1 MRKHSLTIL
10 LITIFG
16 FRLLTSFAAAQPV
29 SQQQPQIPP
38 PQSVT
43 LVTKDRASIA
53 LTYFEG
59 NAGKKTVPVILVH
72 GATGPMGDGSGRDCN
87 GLASFLQKQGHAV
100 FVPDLRGFGDSQ
112 VQTVNGRKETLDP
125 RRFRRQQYRE
135 MVDLDLEA
143 VKKFVIEKHNQ
154 GELNV
159 ELLVVIGF
167 DMGAVVAL
175 NWVHLDWNMPSFPNL
190 KQGQD
195 VKAMV
200 LVSLM
205 SSYKGLTIK
214 DAIADQ
220 NVRRRISTLLAFG
233 SGSPKIAAANR
244 RLFKS
249 LERTHP
255 EILENDPDRLEK
267 QTLFKKE
274 LATSLQG
281 TRLLAATNLG
291 LKEAI
296 GEFIQLRTVQQR
308 DRYSWKK
315 RGR

>member
-1 MRKHSLTIL
+1 MRKHSFTVL

-16 FRLLTSFAAAQPV
+16 CNLLASSAKAQPG
-29 SQQQPQIPP
+29 SKNEPEIPP

-43 LVTKDRASIA
+43 LVTKDRVSIA

-59 NAGKKTVPVILVH
+59 NAGKKTVPVLLVH
-72 GATGPMGDGSGRDCN
+72 GATGPMGDGSGRDCL

-112 VQTVNGRKETLDP
+112 IQTVNGRKETLEP
-125 RRFRRQQYRE
+125 QRFRRKQYRE
-135 MVDLDLEA
+135 MVDFDLEA
-143 VKKFVIEKHNQ
+143 VKKFVIEKHNR
-154 GELNV
+154 GELNAD
-159 ELLVVIGF
+159 LLAVVGF

-205 SSYKGLTIK
+205 ASYKGLTIK
-214 DAIADQ
+214 DAIADPK
-220 NVRRRISTLLAFG
+220 VRRRISTLIAFG
-233 SGSPKIAAANR
+233 SGSPKIAAASR

-255 EILENDPDRLEK
+255 EIAENDPDRLEK
-267 QTLFKKE
+267 QDLFKKE

-281 TRLLAATNLG
+281 TRLLTATNLG

-296 GEFIQLRTVQQR
+296 GEFIQLRIVQKR
-308 DRYSWKK
+308 DRYPWQK